1 MINHKENPEYGGLHF
16 FGKINAS
23 ISHEIRNALAVINEN
38 AGLIKDLLLMSEKG
52 RPLDVERISLRVEKV
67 LEQVRRT
74 NSIVD
79 NMNRFAHSVDDDFLK
94 IDLFEYL
101 EFIIKL
107 SKRFADMKRVTL
119 KLVPCEQK
127 VEIET
132 FPFLFENLIY
142 LCIERAME
150 SPGEDRTISM
160 SLEKRGNKVFILFA
174 GISIREEKGNTIFTG
189 PDEILKKLNSSIIYG
204 DAKGSFIIEVPEHL
218 KV

>member
-1 MINHKENPEYGGLHF
+1 MINNSKSPEHDGLCF

-23 ISHEIRNALAVINEN
+23 ISHELRNVLAVINEN

-52 RPLDVERISLRVEKV
+52 HPLDIGRVSERVEKV

-74 NSIVD
+74 DRIVD
-79 NMNRFAHSVDDDFLK
+79 NMNRFAHSVDNDFLK
-94 IDLFEYL
+94 IDVFEYL

-107 SKRFADMKRVTL
+107 SERFADMKRVTL
-119 KLVPCEQK
+119 KLEPYEQK

-132 FPFLFENLIY
+132 FPFLFENLLY

-150 SPGEDRTISM
+150 SPGEDRTISITV
-160 SLEKRGNKVFILFA
+160 EKRGNKVFLRFS
-174 GISIREEKGNTIFTG
+174 GLSTGEEKENEIS
-189 PDEILKKLNSSIIYG
+189 PRSDEILEKLGARIIDG
-204 DAKGSFIIEVPEHL
+204 DVSGSFMLDIPEHL